1 MDESGFLLAYLPF
14 WVVNF
19 GLAMVGWTC
28 LAIFILTPLTAG
40 KPSPILRGFRFIS
53 GWAIAAVRVITP
65 SYVAPP
71 FLPLVAF
78 FWVFA
83 VRYIAALTML
93 AMGWGPS
100 LTRYATGAP

>member
-40 KPSPILRGFRFIS
+40 KPSPIVRRTLKDGKR
-53 GWAIAAVRVITP
+53 VRVYKINGETVKENERERR
-65 SYVAPP
+65 S
-71 FLPLVAF
+71 
-78 FWVFA
+78 
-83 VRYIAALTML
+83 
-93 AMGWGPS
+93 
-100 LTRYATGAP
+100 